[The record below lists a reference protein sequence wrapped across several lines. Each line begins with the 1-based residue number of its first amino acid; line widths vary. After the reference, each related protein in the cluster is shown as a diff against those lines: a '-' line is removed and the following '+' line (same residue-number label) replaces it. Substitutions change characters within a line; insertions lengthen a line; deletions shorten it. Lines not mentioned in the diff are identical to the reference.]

1 MVFATI
7 AVGLQITIGMAG
19 LLVLGHAAF
28 WAVGSYTFGML
39 TVHAGWNFWPAFGA
53 AGAAAALT
61 GLVIGLPAMRLRG
74 DYLAVVTLGFGE
86 AVRWVIKNEER
97 WTGGDQSLPG
107 NTVPGTFNRPQGL
120 LGEWLWQPAATFGET
135 GTPALQMRIDRECYW
150 TALALLVLCALCVRL
165 LAQSRIGRALRAL
178 REDETAARC
187 MGINTTRTKLLAF
200 SSSALWAG
208 LAGVVPAVHRGS
220 IHPETYDFNMSV
232 LFVAMAVLGGLGSTA
247 GAIVGAA
254 LLWMIPSILQE
265 SFPQVQEYR
274 FVFFGALMAAMMV
287 VRPEGLLGGAR
298 RRGAAA

>member
-1 MVFATI
+1 
-7 AVGLQITIGMAG
+7 
-19 LLVLGHAAF
+19 
-28 WAVGSYTFGML
+28 
-39 TVHAGWNFWPAFGA
+39 
-53 AGAAAALT
+53 
-61 GLVIGLPAMRLRG
+61 
-74 DYLAVVTLGFGE
+74 
-86 AVRWVIKNEER
+86 
-97 WTGGDQSLPG
+97 
-107 NTVPGTFNRPQGL
+107 
-120 LGEWLWQPAATFGET
+120 
-135 GTPALQMRIDRECYW
+135 
-150 TALALLVLCALCVRL
+150 
-165 LAQSRIGRALRAL
+165 
-178 REDETAARC
+178 